1 MNDALNGLGTN
12 LLHRLHSINC
22 SCMLQGKGYSYLN
35 KVYIQS
41 KIVTSTVFTSN
52 SSVQVIFK

>member
-1 MNDALNGLGTN
+1 
-12 LLHRLHSINC
+12 
-22 SCMLQGKGYSYLN
+22 MLQGKGYSYLN